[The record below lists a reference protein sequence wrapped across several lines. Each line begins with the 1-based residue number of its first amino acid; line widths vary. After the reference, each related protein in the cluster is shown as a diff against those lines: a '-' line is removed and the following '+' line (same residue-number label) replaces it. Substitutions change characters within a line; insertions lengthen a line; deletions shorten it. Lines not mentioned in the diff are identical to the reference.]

1 MGRKYAESIKTREGL
16 LSMSSKIM
24 QRSFLLQKVTARLSS
39 TRIPSII
46 NQPLVP
52 EKRHKMT
59 ATPLSPKIYWI
70 ATYDSLFKY
79 VLRTLFDR
87 RVSMRLSPT
96 LKSCHQPVSKTTWT
110 TFKSCSCCSF
120 VKDEHAT
127 NFLHEMCGHFGDIQK
142 SFPKAKYDGTMKF
155 VCKVDNDEYVMA
167 QMEVMSENC
176 WDMRA
181 LSYFASFY
189 ATSFA
194 PRTTL
199 MRRKL
204 TLWFS

>member
-1 MGRKYAESIKTREGL
+1 M
-16 LSMSSKIM
+16 
-24 QRSFLLQKVTARLSS
+24 
-39 TRIPSII
+39 
-46 NQPLVP
+46 
-52 EKRHKMT
+52 
-59 ATPLSPKIYWI
+59 
-70 ATYDSLFKY
+70 
-79 VLRTLFDR
+79 TLFDR

-194 PRTTL
+194 PRTTSHRHPRSFSEIHRWNGSRPMFYHEL
-199 MRRKL
+199 PRQHPSRLRKTGL
-204 TLWFS
+204 DHVF